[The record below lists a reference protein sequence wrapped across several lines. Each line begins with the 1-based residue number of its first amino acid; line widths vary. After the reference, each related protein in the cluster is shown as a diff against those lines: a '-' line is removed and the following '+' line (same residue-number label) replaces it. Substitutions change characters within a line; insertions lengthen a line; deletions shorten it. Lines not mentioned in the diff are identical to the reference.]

1 MIRPHIHKTKII
13 RAKNIDKVLT
23 NIINR
28 MYKEGPISSVDL
40 EKLAYI
46 KLFHPKIFKIYES
59 KILYLMGLFYK
70 PLTPQ
75 SLVEMVYS
83 AYAKNIQAKLQ
94 NSFTPLQVKMR
105 KNIFLFLLLPVLV
118 NHIFLWI

>member
-40 EKLAYI
+40 ERLAYI

-59 KILYLMGLFYK
+59 KK
-70 PLTPQ
+70 
-75 SLVEMVYS
+75 S
-83 AYAKNIQAKLQ
+83 
-94 NSFTPLQVKMR
+94 
-105 KNIFLFLLLPVLV
+105 
-118 NHIFLWI
+118 